1 MMRRMAGR
9 SLLTARSGNARA
21 LTGLLFAAI
30 VAWLLAFGCA
40 QAAFA
45 SQPAGEDAADAEA
58 PSNLI
63 DVNQRPDSSAIY
75 DTLISDLAEADSYYN
90 GQTVQVTGEAIGDRI
105 KATISGDYHW
115 ITLQATD
122 RSGAQVTVY
131 MSKESSAAIDTFGAY
146 GKVGSEVQV
155 RGVFNLACDEHE
167 GLSDLHAEYVSVVK
181 RGEEHPDVLEMG
193 NFLPGFLWCMVAG
206 LLGVVYY
213 WLRERRR

>member
-9 SLLTARSGNARA
+9 SLSAAPSGNARA

-40 QAAFA
+40 QTAFA

-122 RSGAQVTVY
+122 RSDAQVTVY